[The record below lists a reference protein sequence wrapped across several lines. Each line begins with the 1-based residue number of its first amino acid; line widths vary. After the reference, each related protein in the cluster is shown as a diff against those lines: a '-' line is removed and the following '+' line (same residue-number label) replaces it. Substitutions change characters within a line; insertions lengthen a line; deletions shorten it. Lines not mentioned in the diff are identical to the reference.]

1 MENKNVPQISVV
13 VPMYNVEKYVGEC
26 LDSLLCQTF
35 QDFEV
40 IVVDDCSTDDSRI
53 IVEKY
58 QPKFNGR
65 LRIVSTEKNSG
76 GCTMPRNIGMEYA
89 SGKYLFFLD
98 SDDLIVKTGLEQLYN
113 VAEEFQADV
122 VQCET
127 FYTSNT
133 SYLKGAEL
141 TVKSFKK
148 EGHVTV
154 PTLDTANIRKRIN
167 EFHASNYAWTV
178 WTKLLR
184 RDFMLENEVFF
195 PLTLNNE
202 DLIFTIYCLSC
213 AKRFVMYPSPVNI
226 YRYRESSIVHVKTS
240 MIDHVR
246 KCIRSLATGFSC
258 CDRFLSSLEF
268 YKENPDVKYLALDTI
283 ALNIFGKLYATYKKF
298 SPALIDDIIRDEFR
312 KFGDNAEMAAFF
324 FNMSMMYSLQ
334 IGTYLLNDTNAKK
347 VQID

>member
-1 MENKNVPQISVV
+1 MENKNTPQISVI

-40 IVVDDCSTDDSRI
+40 IVADDCSTDGSRKV
-53 IVEKY
+53 VEEY

-76 GCTMPRNIGMEYA
+76 GCTMPRNVGMEYA

-113 VAEEFQADV
+113 VAEEFKADV

-127 FYTSNT
+127 FYTSTT
-133 SYLKGAEL
+133 SHLKGAEL
-141 TVKSFKK
+141 TVKGFKK
-148 EGHVTV
+148 EGYVTE
-154 PTLDTANIRKRIN
+154 PTLDTYNIRRRIN
-167 EFHASNYAWTV
+167 ELHANKYAWTV

-184 RDFMLENEVFF
+184 RDFMLENEVYF

-213 AKRFVMYPSPVNI
+213 AKRLVKYPAPINI
-226 YRYRESSIVHVKTS
+226 YRYRESSIVHAKTNI
-240 MIDHVR
+240 IDHIR
-246 KCIRSLATGFSC
+246 KCVRSLATGFSC
-258 CDRFLSSLEF
+258 CDRFLSTLEF
-268 YKENPDVKYLALDTI
+268 YKENPDVKYLAFDSI
-283 ALNIFGKLYATYKKF
+283 AQNIFGKLFSAYKKF

-312 KFGDNAEMAAFF
+312 KFGDNPEMAAFF
-324 FNMSMMYSLQ
+324 FNMSLMYSLQ
-334 IGTYLLNDTNAKK
+334 MGTYLLNNSSNVK
-347 VQID
+347 VE